1 MELGLLVA
9 ALYWAFPVAA
19 FFVLARTVFR
29 LNTFLKLRI
38 AQLRAETESVE
49 KARLPQ

>member
-1 MELGLLVA
+1 MDLGLLVA
-9 ALYWAFPVAA
+9 ALYWAIPVAA

-38 AQLRAETESVE
+38 AQLRAEASAAEAAE
-49 KARLPQ
+49 LPH